1 MSLFSWC
8 YTCIR
13 EDSILYGTDRRREG
27 MGKRQKTILMTE
39 GNIWKQIL
47 WFSIPLILGNLLQ
60 QMYNTMDSVIVGNFV
75 GSDALAAVGASSS
88 LLYLLI
94 AFSTG
99 AATGAGVVVA
109 QLYGAGDREKVQDA
123 VHTALG
129 IAVVLGLILT
139 VVGIAVSPQI
149 LVWMKTPEDIM
160 DQSVE
165 YLRVYF
171 AGVVFNVIYNMAAGI
186 LNAVGNSKR
195 SLMYLGVASFLN
207 IGLDVFFI
215 AVLKMG
221 VAGAAIATDICQLI
235 SSILIVGF
243 LMRVPD
249 KYQVTL
255 RKIRIHR
262 HMAARIIQIGLPS
275 GIQNMVIS
283 LSNVLV
289 QTGVNGFG
297 TNAVA
302 GFSAYLKVDGFN
314 ILPVMSFSMAATTF
328 TGQNYGAGKKDR
340 VKKGMWVTLAMS
352 IIYTVVTGVL
362 LLTFAKPI
370 ISIFTSDT
378 EVIAY
383 GVLVTKYF
391 CPFYFFLGIMHSL
404 AGTVRGTGRTIPPMV
419 ITLLALCVF
428 RVIWVQFV
436 VPGFETIRGIY
447 VVYPLSWFIGAVMM
461 IVYTWKGRWR
471 EEH

>member
-1 MSLFSWC
+1 M
-8 YTCIR
+8 R
-13 EDSILYGTDRRREG
+13 KE
-27 MGKRQKTILMTE
+27 KKTILMTE
-39 GNIWKQIL
+39 GVIWRQIFL
-47 WFSIPLILGNLLQ
+47 FSIPLILGNLLQ

-109 QLYGAGDREKVQDA
+109 QLYGAGDEKKVQDA

-139 VVGIAVSPQI
+139 VVGIAVSPK
-149 LVWMKTPEDIM
+149 LLEWMNTPEDIM
-160 DQSVE
+160 EQSVE

-195 SLMYLGVASFLN
+195 SLLYLGIASFLN
-207 IGLDVFFI
+207 IGLDIFFI
-215 AVLKMG
+215 AILKMG

-235 SSILIVGF
+235 SSILILGF
-243 LMRVPD
+243 LVKVPD
-249 KYQVTL
+249 KYRITVK
-255 RKIRIHR
+255 KIQIHK
-262 HMAARIIQIGLPS
+262 HMATRIIQIGLPS

-328 TGQNYGAGKKDR
+328 TGQNYGAGKMDR
-340 VKKGMWVTLAMS
+340 VKRGMWVTVAMS
-352 IIYTVVTGVL
+352 MIYTITTGFL
-362 LLTFAKPI
+362 LLTFAEPI
-370 ISIFTSDT
+370 ISIFTSDAN
-378 EVIAY
+378 VIAY
-383 GVLVTKYF
+383 GVLATKYF
-391 CPFYFFLGIMHSL
+391 CPFYFLLGIMHSL
-404 AGTVRGTGRTIPPMV
+404 AGTVRGTGKTIPPMV
-419 ITLLALCVF
+419 IILLALCVF
-428 RVIWVQFV
+428 RIIWVQFA
-436 VPGFETIRGIY
+436 VPKFESIRGIY
-447 VVYPLSWFIGAVMM
+447 LVYPLSWCVGAVLMCL
-461 IVYTWKGRWR
+461 YTWKGKWKT
-471 EEH
+471 

>member
-1 MSLFSWC
+1 
-8 YTCIR
+8 
-13 EDSILYGTDRRREG
+13 
-27 MGKRQKTILMTE
+27 MGKEQKTILMTE
-39 GNIWKQIL
+39 GVIWRQIL
-47 WFSIPLILGNLLQ
+47 LFSIPLILGNLLQ

-109 QLYGAGDREKVQDA
+109 QLYGAGDEKKVQDA

-139 VVGIAVSPQI
+139 VVGIVVSPK
-149 LVWMKTPEDIM
+149 LLEWMNTPEDIM

-165 YLRVYF
+165 YLRIYF

-195 SLMYLGVASFLN
+195 SLLYLGIASFLN
-207 IGLDVFFI
+207 IGLDILFI
-215 AVLKMG
+215 AILKMG

-235 SSILIVGF
+235 SSILILGF
-243 LMRVPD
+243 LVKVPD
-249 KYQVTL
+249 KYRVTVK
-255 RKIRIHR
+255 KIRVHK
-262 HMAARIIQIGLPS
+262 HMAKRIIQIGLPS

-297 TNAVA
+297 TSAVA

-328 TGQNYGAGKKDR
+328 TGQNYGAGKMDR
-340 VKKGMWVTLAMS
+340 VKRGMWVTVAMS
-352 IIYTVVTGVL
+352 MIYTITTGFL
-362 LLTFAKPI
+362 LLTFAEPI

-378 EVIAY
+378 HVIAY
-383 GVLVTKYF
+383 GVLATKYF
-391 CPFYFFLGIMHSL
+391 CPFYFLLGLMHSL
-404 AGTVRGTGRTIPPMV
+404 AGTVRGTGKTIPPMV
-419 ITLLALCVF
+419 IILLALCVF
-428 RVIWVQFV
+428 RIIWVQFA
-436 VPGFETIRGIY
+436 VPSFESIRGIY
-447 VVYPLSWFIGAVMM
+447 LVYPLSWFIGAVLMSL
-461 IVYTWKGRWR
+461 YTWKGKWKS
-471 EEH
+471 

>member
-1 MSLFSWC
+1 
-8 YTCIR
+8 
-13 EDSILYGTDRRREG
+13 
-27 MGKRQKTILMTE
+27 MGKEQKTILMTE
-39 GNIWKQIL
+39 GVIWRQIL
-47 WFSIPLILGNLLQ
+47 LFSIPLILGNLLQ

-109 QLYGAGDREKVQDA
+109 QLYGAGDEKGVHDA

-139 VVGIAVSPQI
+139 VVGIVVSPK
-149 LVWMKTPEDIM
+149 LLEWMNTPEDIM

-165 YLRVYF
+165 YLRIYF

-195 SLMYLGVASFLN
+195 SLLYLGIASFLN
-207 IGLDVFFI
+207 IGLDIFFI
-215 AVLKMG
+215 AILKMG

-235 SSILIVGF
+235 SSILILGF
-243 LMRVPD
+243 LVKVPD
-249 KYQVTL
+249 KYRVTVK
-255 RKIRIHR
+255 KIRVHK
-262 HMAARIIQIGLPS
+262 HMAKRIIQIGLPS

-328 TGQNYGAGKKDR
+328 TGQNYGAGKMDR
-340 VKKGMWVTLAMS
+340 VKRGMWVTVAMS
-352 IIYTVVTGVL
+352 MIYTITTGFL
-362 LLTFAKPI
+362 LLTFAEPI
-370 ISIFTSDT
+370 ISIFTSDAY
-378 EVIAY
+378 VIAY
-383 GVLVTKYF
+383 GVLATKYF
-391 CPFYFFLGIMHSL
+391 CPFYFLLGLMHSL
-404 AGTVRGTGRTIPPMV
+404 AGTVRGTGKTIPPMV
-419 ITLLALCVF
+419 IILLALCVF
-428 RVIWVQFV
+428 RIIWVQFA
-436 VPGFETIRGIY
+436 VPSFESIRGIY
-447 VVYPLSWFIGAVMM
+447 LVYPLSWFIGAVLMSL
-461 IVYTWKGRWR
+461 YTWKGKWKS
-471 EEH
+471 

>member
-1 MSLFSWC
+1 
-8 YTCIR
+8 
-13 EDSILYGTDRRREG
+13 
-27 MGKRQKTILMTE
+27 MGKEQKTILMTE
-39 GNIWKQIL
+39 GVIWRQIL
-47 WFSIPLILGNLLQ
+47 LFSIPLILGNLLQ

-109 QLYGAGDREKVQDA
+109 QLYGAGDEKGVHDA

-139 VVGIAVSPQI
+139 VVGIVVSPK
-149 LVWMKTPEDIM
+149 LLEWMNTPEDIM

-165 YLRVYF
+165 YLRIYF

-195 SLMYLGVASFLN
+195 SLLYLGIASFLN
-207 IGLDVFFI
+207 IGLDILFI
-215 AVLKMG
+215 AILKMG

-235 SSILIVGF
+235 SSILILGF
-243 LMRVPD
+243 LVKVPD
-249 KYQVTL
+249 KYRVTVK
-255 RKIRIHR
+255 KIRVHK
-262 HMAARIIQIGLPS
+262 HMAKRIIQIGLPS

-297 TNAVA
+297 TSAVA

-328 TGQNYGAGKKDR
+328 TGQNYGAGKMDR
-340 VKKGMWVTLAMS
+340 VKRGMWVTVAMS
-352 IIYTVVTGVL
+352 MIYTITTGFL
-362 LLTFAKPI
+362 LLTFAEPI

-378 EVIAY
+378 HVIAY
-383 GVLVTKYF
+383 GVLATKYF
-391 CPFYFFLGIMHSL
+391 CPFYFLLGLMHSL
-404 AGTVRGTGRTIPPMV
+404 AGTVRGTGKTIPPMV
-419 ITLLALCVF
+419 IILLALCVF
-428 RVIWVQFV
+428 RIIWVQFA
-436 VPGFETIRGIY
+436 VPSFESIRGIY
-447 VVYPLSWFIGAVMM
+447 LVYPLSWFIGAVLMSL
-461 IVYTWKGRWR
+461 YTWKGKWKS
-471 EEH
+471 

>member
-1 MSLFSWC
+1 
-8 YTCIR
+8 
-13 EDSILYGTDRRREG
+13 
-27 MGKRQKTILMTE
+27 MGKEQKTILMTE
-39 GNIWKQIL
+39 GVIWRQIL
-47 WFSIPLILGNLLQ
+47 LFSIPLILGNLLQ

-109 QLYGAGDREKVQDA
+109 QLYGAGDEKKVQDA

-139 VVGIAVSPQI
+139 VVGIVVSPK
-149 LVWMKTPEDIM
+149 LLEWMNTPEDIM

-165 YLRVYF
+165 YLRIYF

-195 SLMYLGVASFLN
+195 SLLYLGIASFLN
-207 IGLDVFFI
+207 IGLDIFFI
-215 AVLKMG
+215 AILKMG

-235 SSILIVGF
+235 SSILILGF
-243 LMRVPD
+243 LVKVPD
-249 KYQVTL
+249 KYRVTVK
-255 RKIRIHR
+255 RIRVHK
-262 HMAARIIQIGLPS
+262 HMAKRIIQIGLPS

-297 TNAVA
+297 TSAVA

-328 TGQNYGAGKKDR
+328 TGQNYGAGKMDR
-340 VKKGMWVTLAMS
+340 VKRGMWVTVAMS
-352 IIYTVVTGVL
+352 MIYTITTGFL
-362 LLTFAKPI
+362 LLTFAEPI

-378 EVIAY
+378 HVIAY
-383 GVLVTKYF
+383 GVLATKYF
-391 CPFYFFLGIMHSL
+391 CPFYFMLGLMHSL
-404 AGTVRGTGRTIPPMV
+404 AGTVRGTGKTIPPMV
-419 ITLLALCVF
+419 IILLALCVF
-428 RVIWVQFV
+428 RIIWVQFA
-436 VPGFETIRGIY
+436 VPSFESIRGIY
-447 VVYPLSWFIGAVMM
+447 LVYPLSWFIGAVLMSL
-461 IVYTWKGRWR
+461 YTWKGKWKS
-471 EEH
+471 

>member
-1 MSLFSWC
+1 M
-8 YTCIR
+8 
-13 EDSILYGTDRRREG
+13 EKE
-27 MGKRQKTILMTE
+27 QKTILMTE
-39 GNIWKQIL
+39 GVIWRQIL
-47 WFSIPLILGNLLQ
+47 LFSIPLILGNLLQ

-109 QLYGAGDREKVQDA
+109 QLYGAGDEKKVQDA

-139 VVGIAVSPQI
+139 VVGIVVSPK
-149 LVWMKTPEDIM
+149 LLEWMNTPEDIM

-165 YLRVYF
+165 YLRIYF

-195 SLMYLGVASFLN
+195 SLLYLGIASFLN
-207 IGLDVFFI
+207 IGLDIFFI
-215 AVLKMG
+215 AILKMG

-235 SSILIVGF
+235 SSILILGF
-243 LMRVPD
+243 LVKVPD
-249 KYQVTL
+249 KYRVTVK
-255 RKIRIHR
+255 KIRVHK
-262 HMAARIIQIGLPS
+262 HMAKRIIQIGLPS

-328 TGQNYGAGKKDR
+328 TGQNYGAGKMDR
-340 VKKGMWVTLAMS
+340 VRRGMWVTVAMS
-352 IIYTVVTGVL
+352 MIYTITTGFL
-362 LLTFAKPI
+362 LLTFAEPI
-370 ISIFTSDT
+370 ISIFTSDAK
-378 EVIAY
+378 VIAY
-383 GVLVTKYF
+383 GVLATKYF
-391 CPFYFFLGIMHSL
+391 CPFYFLLGLMHSL
-404 AGTVRGTGRTIPPMV
+404 AGTVRGTGKTIPPMV
-419 ITLLALCVF
+419 IILLALCVF
-428 RVIWVQFV
+428 RIIWVQFA
-436 VPGFETIRGIY
+436 VPSFESIRGIY
-447 VVYPLSWFIGAVMM
+447 LVYPLSWFIGAVLMSL
-461 IVYTWKGRWR
+461 YTWKGKWKS
-471 EEH
+471 

>member
-1 MSLFSWC
+1 
-8 YTCIR
+8 
-13 EDSILYGTDRRREG
+13 
-27 MGKRQKTILMTE
+27 MGKEQKTILMTE
-39 GNIWKQIL
+39 GVIWRQIL
-47 WFSIPLILGNLLQ
+47 LFSIPLILGNLLQ

-109 QLYGAGDREKVQDA
+109 QLYGAGDEKGVHDA

-139 VVGIAVSPQI
+139 VVGIVVSPK
-149 LVWMKTPEDIM
+149 LLEWMNTPEDIM

-165 YLRVYF
+165 YLRIYF

-195 SLMYLGVASFLN
+195 SLLYLGIASFLN
-207 IGLDVFFI
+207 IGLDIFFI
-215 AVLKMG
+215 AILKMG

-235 SSILIVGF
+235 SSILILGF
-243 LMRVPD
+243 LVKVPD
-249 KYQVTL
+249 KYRVTVK
-255 RKIRIHR
+255 KIRVHK
-262 HMAARIIQIGLPS
+262 HMAKKIIQIGLPS

-297 TNAVA
+297 TSAVA

-328 TGQNYGAGKKDR
+328 TGQNYGAGKMDR
-340 VKKGMWVTLAMS
+340 VKRGMWVTVAMS
-352 IIYTVVTGVL
+352 MIYTITTGFL
-362 LLTFAKPI
+362 LLTFAEPI

-378 EVIAY
+378 HVIAY
-383 GVLVTKYF
+383 GVLATKYF
-391 CPFYFFLGIMHSL
+391 CPFYFLLGLMHSL
-404 AGTVRGTGRTIPPMV
+404 AGTVRGTGKTIPPMV
-419 ITLLALCVF
+419 IILLALCVF
-428 RVIWVQFV
+428 RIIWVQFA
-436 VPGFETIRGIY
+436 VPSFESIRGIY
-447 VVYPLSWFIGAVMM
+447 LVYPLSWFIGAVLMSL
-461 IVYTWKGRWR
+461 YTWKGKWKS
-471 EEH
+471 

>member
-1 MSLFSWC
+1 
-8 YTCIR
+8 
-13 EDSILYGTDRRREG
+13 
-27 MGKRQKTILMTE
+27 MGKEQKTILMTE
-39 GNIWKQIL
+39 GVIWRQIL
-47 WFSIPLILGNLLQ
+47 LFSIPLILGNLLQ

-109 QLYGAGDREKVQDA
+109 QLYGAGDEKGVHDA

-139 VVGIAVSPQI
+139 VVGIVVSPK
-149 LVWMKTPEDIM
+149 LLEWMNTPEDIM

-165 YLRVYF
+165 YLRIYF

-195 SLMYLGVASFLN
+195 SLLYLGIASFLN
-207 IGLDVFFI
+207 IGLDIFFI
-215 AVLKMG
+215 AILKMG

-235 SSILIVGF
+235 SSILILGF
-243 LMRVPD
+243 LVKVPD
-249 KYQVTL
+249 KYRVTVK
-255 RKIRIHR
+255 KIRVHK
-262 HMAARIIQIGLPS
+262 HMAKRIIQIGLPS

-302 GFSAYLKVDGFN
+302 GFSAYMKVDGFN

-328 TGQNYGAGKKDR
+328 TGQNYGAGKMDR
-340 VKKGMWVTLAMS
+340 VKRGMWVTVAMS
-352 IIYTVVTGVL
+352 MIYTITTGFL
-362 LLTFAKPI
+362 LLTFAEPI
-370 ISIFTSDT
+370 ISIFTSDAY
-378 EVIAY
+378 VIAY
-383 GVLVTKYF
+383 GVLATKYF
-391 CPFYFFLGIMHSL
+391 CPFYFLLGLMHSL
-404 AGTVRGTGRTIPPMV
+404 AGTVRGTGKTIPPMV
-419 ITLLALCVF
+419 IILLALCVF
-428 RVIWVQFV
+428 RIIWVQFA
-436 VPGFETIRGIY
+436 VPSFESIRGIY
-447 VVYPLSWFIGAVMM
+447 LVYPLSWFIGAVLMSL
-461 IVYTWKGRWR
+461 YTWKGKWKS
-471 EEH
+471 

>member
-1 MSLFSWC
+1 M
-8 YTCIR
+8 R
-13 EDSILYGTDRRREG
+13 KE
-27 MGKRQKTILMTE
+27 QKTILMTE
-39 GNIWKQIL
+39 GVIWRQIL
-47 WFSIPLILGNLLQ
+47 LFSIPLILGNLLQ

-109 QLYGAGDREKVQDA
+109 QLYGAGDEKKVQDA

-139 VVGIAVSPQI
+139 VVGIVVSPK
-149 LVWMKTPEDIM
+149 LLEWMNTPEDIM

-165 YLRVYF
+165 YLRIYF

-195 SLMYLGVASFLN
+195 SLLYLGIASFLN
-207 IGLDVFFI
+207 IGLDIFFI
-215 AVLKMG
+215 AILKMG

-235 SSILIVGF
+235 SSILILGF
-243 LMRVPD
+243 LVKVPD
-249 KYQVTL
+249 KYRVTVK
-255 RKIRIHR
+255 KIRVHK
-262 HMAARIIQIGLPS
+262 HMAKKIIQIGLPS

-297 TNAVA
+297 TSAVA

-328 TGQNYGAGKKDR
+328 TGQNYGAGKMDR
-340 VKKGMWVTLAMS
+340 VKRGMWVTVAMS
-352 IIYTVVTGVL
+352 MIYTITTGFL
-362 LLTFAKPI
+362 LLTFAEPI

-378 EVIAY
+378 HVIAY
-383 GVLVTKYF
+383 GVLATKYF
-391 CPFYFFLGIMHSL
+391 CPFYFLLGLMHSL
-404 AGTVRGTGRTIPPMV
+404 AGTVRGTGKTIPPMV
-419 ITLLALCVF
+419 IILLALCVF
-428 RVIWVQFV
+428 RIIWVQFA
-436 VPGFETIRGIY
+436 VPSFESIRGIY
-447 VVYPLSWFIGAVMM
+447 LVYPLSWFIGAVLMSL
-461 IVYTWKGRWR
+461 YTWKGKWKS
-471 EEH
+471 

>member
-1 MSLFSWC
+1 
-8 YTCIR
+8 
-13 EDSILYGTDRRREG
+13 
-27 MGKRQKTILMTE
+27 MGKEQKTILMTE
-39 GNIWKQIL
+39 GVIWRQIL
-47 WFSIPLILGNLLQ
+47 LFSIPLILGNLLQ

-109 QLYGAGDREKVQDA
+109 QLYGAGDEKKVQDA

-139 VVGIAVSPQI
+139 VVGIVVSPK
-149 LVWMKTPEDIM
+149 LLEWMNTPEDIM

-165 YLRVYF
+165 YLRIYF

-195 SLMYLGVASFLN
+195 SLLYLGIASFLN
-207 IGLDVFFI
+207 IGLDIFFI
-215 AVLKMG
+215 AILKMG

-235 SSILIVGF
+235 SSILILGF
-243 LMRVPD
+243 LVKVPD
-249 KYQVTL
+249 KYRVTVK
-255 RKIRIHR
+255 KIRVHK
-262 HMAARIIQIGLPS
+262 HMAKRIIQIGLPS

-297 TNAVA
+297 TSAVA

-328 TGQNYGAGKKDR
+328 TGQNYGARKMDR
-340 VKKGMWVTLAMS
+340 VKRGMWVTVAMS
-352 IIYTVVTGVL
+352 MIYTITTGFL
-362 LLTFAKPI
+362 LLTFAEPI

-378 EVIAY
+378 HVIAY
-383 GVLVTKYF
+383 GVLATKYF
-391 CPFYFFLGIMHSL
+391 CPFYFLLGLMHSL
-404 AGTVRGTGRTIPPMV
+404 AGTVRGTGKTIPPMV
-419 ITLLALCVF
+419 IILLALCVF
-428 RVIWVQFV
+428 RIIWVQFA
-436 VPGFETIRGIY
+436 VPSFESIRGIY
-447 VVYPLSWFIGAVMM
+447 LVYPLSWFIGAVLMSL
-461 IVYTWKGRWR
+461 YTWKGKWKS
-471 EEH
+471 

>member
-1 MSLFSWC
+1 M
-8 YTCIR
+8 R
-13 EDSILYGTDRRREG
+13 KE
-27 MGKRQKTILMTE
+27 QKTILMTE
-39 GNIWKQIL
+39 GVIWRQIFL
-47 WFSIPLILGNLLQ
+47 FSIPLILGNLLQ

-109 QLYGAGDREKVQDA
+109 QLYGAGDEKKVQDA

-139 VVGIAVSPQI
+139 VVGIAVSPK
-149 LVWMKTPEDIM
+149 LLEWMNTPEDIM
-160 DQSVE
+160 EQSVE

-195 SLMYLGVASFLN
+195 SLLYLGIASFLN
-207 IGLDVFFI
+207 IGLDIFFI
-215 AVLKMG
+215 AILKMG

-235 SSILIVGF
+235 SSILILGF
-243 LMRVPD
+243 LVKVPD
-249 KYQVTL
+249 KYRITVK
-255 RKIRIHR
+255 KIRIHK
-262 HMAARIIQIGLPS
+262 HMATRIIQIGLPS

-328 TGQNYGAGKKDR
+328 TGQNYGAGKMDR
-340 VKKGMWVTLAMS
+340 VKRGMWVTVAMS
-352 IIYTVVTGVL
+352 MIYTITTGFL
-362 LLTFAKPI
+362 LLTFAEPI
-370 ISIFTSDT
+370 ISIFTSDAN
-378 EVIAY
+378 VIAY
-383 GVLVTKYF
+383 GVLATKYF
-391 CPFYFFLGIMHSL
+391 CPFYFLLGIMHSL
-404 AGTVRGTGRTIPPMV
+404 AGTVRGTGKTIPPMV
-419 ITLLALCVF
+419 IILLALCVF
-428 RVIWVQFV
+428 RIIWVQFA
-436 VPGFETIRGIY
+436 VPKFESIRGIY
-447 VVYPLSWFIGAVMM
+447 LVYPLSWCVGAVLMCL
-461 IVYTWKGRWR
+461 YTWKGKWKT
-471 EEH
+471 

>member
-1 MSLFSWC
+1 M
-8 YTCIR
+8 
-13 EDSILYGTDRRREG
+13 EKE
-27 MGKRQKTILMTE
+27 QKTILMTE
-39 GNIWKQIL
+39 GVIWRQIL
-47 WFSIPLILGNLLQ
+47 LFSIPLILGNLLQ

-109 QLYGAGDREKVQDA
+109 QLYGAGDEKKVQDA

-139 VVGIAVSPQI
+139 VVGIVVSPK
-149 LVWMKTPEDIM
+149 LLEWMNTPEDIM

-165 YLRVYF
+165 YLRIYF

-195 SLMYLGVASFLN
+195 SLLYLGIASFLN
-207 IGLDVFFI
+207 IGLDIFFI
-215 AVLKMG
+215 AILKMG

-235 SSILIVGF
+235 SSILILGF
-243 LMRVPD
+243 LVKVPD
-249 KYQVTL
+249 KYRVDVK
-255 RKIRIHR
+255 KIRVHR
-262 HMAARIIQIGLPS
+262 HMAKRIIQIGLPS

-328 TGQNYGAGKKDR
+328 TGQNYGAGKMER
-340 VKKGMWVTLAMS
+340 VKRGMWVTVAMS
-352 IIYTVVTGVL
+352 MIYTITTGFL
-362 LLTFAKPI
+362 LLTFAEPI
-370 ISIFTSDT
+370 ISIFTSDVN
-378 EVIAY
+378 VIVY
-383 GVLVTKYF
+383 GVLATKYF
-391 CPFYFFLGIMHSL
+391 CPFYFLLGLMHSL
-404 AGTVRGTGRTIPPMV
+404 AGTVRGTGKTIPPMV
-419 ITLLALCVF
+419 IILLALCVF
-428 RVIWVQFV
+428 RIIWVQFA
-436 VPGFETIRGIY
+436 VPSFESIRGIY
-447 VVYPLSWFIGAVMM
+447 LVYPLSWFIGAVLMSL
-461 IVYTWKGRWR
+461 YTWKGKWKS
-471 EEH
+471 

>member
-1 MSLFSWC
+1 
-8 YTCIR
+8 
-13 EDSILYGTDRRREG
+13 
-27 MGKRQKTILMTE
+27 MGKEQKTILMTE
-39 GNIWKQIL
+39 GVIWRQIL
-47 WFSIPLILGNLLQ
+47 LFSIPLILGNLLQ

-109 QLYGAGDREKVQDA
+109 QLYGAGDEKGVHDA

-139 VVGIAVSPQI
+139 VVGIVVSPK
-149 LVWMKTPEDIM
+149 LLEWMNTPEDIM

-165 YLRVYF
+165 YLRIYF

-195 SLMYLGVASFLN
+195 SLLYLGIASFLN
-207 IGLDVFFI
+207 IGLDIFFI
-215 AVLKMG
+215 AILKMG

-235 SSILIVGF
+235 SSILILGF
-243 LMRVPD
+243 LVKVPD
-249 KYQVTL
+249 KYRVTVK
-255 RKIRIHR
+255 KIRVHK
-262 HMAARIIQIGLPS
+262 HMAKRIIQIGLPS

-328 TGQNYGAGKKDR
+328 TGQNYGAGKMDR
-340 VKKGMWVTLAMS
+340 VKRGMWVTVAMS
-352 IIYTVVTGVL
+352 MIYTITTGFL
-362 LLTFAKPI
+362 LLTFAEPI

-378 EVIAY
+378 HVIAY
-383 GVLVTKYF
+383 GVLATKYF
-391 CPFYFFLGIMHSL
+391 CPFYFLLGLMHSL
-404 AGTVRGTGRTIPPMV
+404 AGTVRGTGKTIPPMV
-419 ITLLALCVF
+419 IILLALCVF
-428 RVIWVQFV
+428 RIIWVQFA
-436 VPGFETIRGIY
+436 VPSFESIRGIY
-447 VVYPLSWFIGAVMM
+447 LVYPLSWFIGAVLMSL
-461 IVYTWKGRWR
+461 YTWKGKWKS
-471 EEH
+471 

>member
-1 MSLFSWC
+1 M
-8 YTCIR
+8 
-13 EDSILYGTDRRREG
+13 EKE
-27 MGKRQKTILMTE
+27 QKTILMTE
-39 GNIWKQIL
+39 GVIWRQIL
-47 WFSIPLILGNLLQ
+47 LFSIPLILGNLLQ

-109 QLYGAGDREKVQDA
+109 QLYGAGDEKKVQDA

-139 VVGIAVSPQI
+139 VVGIVVSPK
-149 LVWMKTPEDIM
+149 LLEWMNTPEDIM

-165 YLRVYF
+165 YLRIYF

-195 SLMYLGVASFLN
+195 SLLYLGIASFLN
-207 IGLDVFFI
+207 IGLDIFFI
-215 AVLKMG
+215 AILKMG

-235 SSILIVGF
+235 SSILILGF
-243 LMRVPD
+243 LVKVPD
-249 KYQVTL
+249 KYRVDVK
-255 RKIRIHR
+255 KIRVHR
-262 HMAARIIQIGLPS
+262 HMAKRIIQIGLPS

-328 TGQNYGAGKKDR
+328 TGQNYGAGKMER
-340 VKKGMWVTLAMS
+340 VKRGMWVTVAMS
-352 IIYTVVTGVL
+352 MIYTITTGFL
-362 LLTFAKPI
+362 LLTFAEPI
-370 ISIFTSDT
+370 ISIFTSDAK
-378 EVIAY
+378 VIAY
-383 GVLVTKYF
+383 GVLATKYF
-391 CPFYFFLGIMHSL
+391 CPFYFLLGLMHSL
-404 AGTVRGTGRTIPPMV
+404 AGTVRGTGKTIPPM
-419 ITLLALCVF
+419 IIILLALCVF
-428 RVIWVQFV
+428 RIIWVQFA
-436 VPGFETIRGIY
+436 VPSFESIRGIY
-447 VVYPLSWFIGAVMM
+447 LVYPLSWFIGAVLMSL
-461 IVYTWKGRWR
+461 YTWKGKWKS
-471 EEH
+471 

>member
-1 MSLFSWC
+1 
-8 YTCIR
+8 
-13 EDSILYGTDRRREG
+13 
-27 MGKRQKTILMTE
+27 MGKEQKTILMTE
-39 GNIWKQIL
+39 GVIWRQIL
-47 WFSIPLILGNLLQ
+47 LFSIPLILGNLLQ

-109 QLYGAGDREKVQDA
+109 QLYGAGDEKGVHDA

-139 VVGIAVSPQI
+139 VVGIVVSPK
-149 LVWMKTPEDIM
+149 LLEWMNTPEDIM

-165 YLRVYF
+165 YLRIYF

-195 SLMYLGVASFLN
+195 SLLYLGIASFLN
-207 IGLDVFFI
+207 IGLDIFFI
-215 AVLKMG
+215 AILKMG

-235 SSILIVGF
+235 SSILILGF
-243 LMRVPD
+243 LVKVPD
-249 KYQVTL
+249 KYRVTVK
-255 RKIRIHR
+255 KIRVHK
-262 HMAARIIQIGLPS
+262 HMAKKIIQIGLPS

-328 TGQNYGAGKKDR
+328 TGQNYGAGKMDR
-340 VKKGMWVTLAMS
+340 VKRGMWVTVAMS
-352 IIYTVVTGVL
+352 MIYTITTGFL
-362 LLTFAKPI
+362 LLTFAEPI

-378 EVIAY
+378 HVIAY
-383 GVLVTKYF
+383 GVLATKYF
-391 CPFYFFLGIMHSL
+391 CPFYFLLGLMHSL
-404 AGTVRGTGRTIPPMV
+404 AGTVRGTGKTIPPMV
-419 ITLLALCVF
+419 IILLALCVF
-428 RVIWVQFV
+428 RIIWVQFA
-436 VPGFETIRGIY
+436 VPSFESIRGIY
-447 VVYPLSWFIGAVMM
+447 LVYPLSWFIGAVLMSL
-461 IVYTWKGRWR
+461 YTWKGKWKS
-471 EEH
+471 

>member
-1 MSLFSWC
+1 
-8 YTCIR
+8 
-13 EDSILYGTDRRREG
+13 
-27 MGKRQKTILMTE
+27 MGKEQKTILMTE
-39 GNIWKQIL
+39 GVIWRQIL
-47 WFSIPLILGNLLQ
+47 LFSIPLILGNLLQ

-109 QLYGAGDREKVQDA
+109 QLYGAGDEKGVHDA

-139 VVGIAVSPQI
+139 VVGIVVSPK
-149 LVWMKTPEDIM
+149 LLEWMNTPEDIM

-165 YLRVYF
+165 YLRIYF

-195 SLMYLGVASFLN
+195 SLLYLGIASFLN
-207 IGLDVFFI
+207 IGLDIFFI
-215 AVLKMG
+215 AILKMG

-235 SSILIVGF
+235 SSILILGF
-243 LMRVPD
+243 LVKVPD
-249 KYQVTL
+249 KYQVTVK
-255 RKIRIHR
+255 KIRIHK
-262 HMAARIIQIGLPS
+262 HMAKRIIHIGLPS

-328 TGQNYGAGKKDR
+328 TGQNYGAEKMDR
-340 VKKGMWVTLAMS
+340 IKRGMWVTVAMS
-352 IIYTVVTGVL
+352 MIYTITTGFL
-362 LLTFAKPI
+362 LLTFAEPI

-378 EVIAY
+378 HVIAY
-383 GVLVTKYF
+383 GVLATKYF
-391 CPFYFFLGIMHSL
+391 CPFYFLLGLMHSL
-404 AGTVRGTGRTIPPMV
+404 AGTVRGTGKTIPPMV
-419 ITLLALCVF
+419 IILLALCVF
-428 RVIWVQFV
+428 RIIWVQFA
-436 VPGFETIRGIY
+436 VPSFESIRGIY
-447 VVYPLSWFIGAVMM
+447 LVYPLSWFIGAVLMSL
-461 IVYTWKGRWR
+461 YTWKGKWKS
-471 EEH
+471 

>member
-1 MSLFSWC
+1 
-8 YTCIR
+8 
-13 EDSILYGTDRRREG
+13 
-27 MGKRQKTILMTE
+27 MGKEQKTILMTE
-39 GNIWKQIL
+39 GVIWRQIL
-47 WFSIPLILGNLLQ
+47 LFSIPLILGNLLQ

-109 QLYGAGDREKVQDA
+109 QLYGAGDEKKVQDA

-139 VVGIAVSPQI
+139 VVGIVVSPK
-149 LVWMKTPEDIM
+149 LLEWMNTPEDIM

-165 YLRVYF
+165 YLRIYF

-195 SLMYLGVASFLN
+195 SLLYLGIASFLN
-207 IGLDVFFI
+207 IGLDIFFI
-215 AVLKMG
+215 AILKMG

-235 SSILIVGF
+235 SSILILGF
-243 LMRVPD
+243 LVKVPD
-249 KYQVTL
+249 KYRVTVK
-255 RKIRIHR
+255 KIRVHK
-262 HMAARIIQIGLPS
+262 HMSKRIIQIGLPS

-297 TNAVA
+297 TSAVA

-328 TGQNYGAGKKDR
+328 TGQNYGAGKMDR
-340 VKKGMWVTLAMS
+340 VKRGMWVTVAMS
-352 IIYTVVTGVL
+352 MIYTITTGFL
-362 LLTFAKPI
+362 LLTFAEPI

-378 EVIAY
+378 HVIAY
-383 GVLVTKYF
+383 GVLATKYF
-391 CPFYFFLGIMHSL
+391 CPFYFLLGLMHSL
-404 AGTVRGTGRTIPPMV
+404 AGTVRGTGKTIPPMV
-419 ITLLALCVF
+419 IILLALCVF
-428 RVIWVQFV
+428 RIIWVQFA
-436 VPGFETIRGIY
+436 VPSFESIRGIY
-447 VVYPLSWFIGAVMM
+447 LVYPLSWFIGAVLMSL
-461 IVYTWKGRWR
+461 YTWKGKWKS
-471 EEH
+471 

>member
-1 MSLFSWC
+1 M
-8 YTCIR
+8 R
-13 EDSILYGTDRRREG
+13 KE
-27 MGKRQKTILMTE
+27 KKTILMTE
-39 GNIWKQIL
+39 GVIWRQIFL
-47 WFSIPLILGNLLQ
+47 FSIPLILGNLLQ

-109 QLYGAGDREKVQDA
+109 QLYGAGDEKKVQDA

-139 VVGIAVSPQI
+139 VVGIAVSPK
-149 LVWMKTPEDIM
+149 LLEWMNTPEDIM
-160 DQSVE
+160 EQSVE

-195 SLMYLGVASFLN
+195 SLLYLGIASFLN
-207 IGLDVFFI
+207 IGLDIFFI
-215 AVLKMG
+215 AILKMG

-235 SSILIVGF
+235 SSILILGF
-243 LMRVPD
+243 LVKVPD
-249 KYQVTL
+249 KYRITVK
-255 RKIRIHR
+255 KIRIHK
-262 HMAARIIQIGLPS
+262 HMATRIIQIGLPS

-328 TGQNYGAGKKDR
+328 TGQNYGAGKMDR
-340 VKKGMWVTLAMS
+340 VKRGMWVTVAMS
-352 IIYTVVTGVL
+352 MIYTITTGFL
-362 LLTFAKPI
+362 LLTFAEPI
-370 ISIFTSDT
+370 ISIFTSDAN
-378 EVIAY
+378 VIAY
-383 GVLVTKYF
+383 GVLATKYF
-391 CPFYFFLGIMHSL
+391 CPFYFLLGIMHSL
-404 AGTVRGTGRTIPPMV
+404 AGTVRGTGKTIPPMV
-419 ITLLALCVF
+419 IILLALCVF
-428 RVIWVQFV
+428 RIIWVQFA
-436 VPGFETIRGIY
+436 VPKFESIRGIY
-447 VVYPLSWFIGAVMM
+447 LVYPLSWCVGAVLMCL
-461 IVYTWKGRWR
+461 YTWKGKWKT
-471 EEH
+471 

>member
-1 MSLFSWC
+1 M
-8 YTCIR
+8 R
-13 EDSILYGTDRRREG
+13 KE
-27 MGKRQKTILMTE
+27 KKTILMTE
-39 GNIWKQIL
+39 GVIWRQIFL
-47 WFSIPLILGNLLQ
+47 FSIPLILGNLLQ

-109 QLYGAGDREKVQDA
+109 QLYGAGDEKKVQDA

-139 VVGIAVSPQI
+139 VVGIAVSPK
-149 LVWMKTPEDIM
+149 LLEWMNTPEDIM
-160 DQSVE
+160 EQSVE

-195 SLMYLGVASFLN
+195 SLLYLGIASFLN
-207 IGLDVFFI
+207 IGLDIFFI
-215 AVLKMG
+215 AILKMG

-235 SSILIVGF
+235 SSILILGF
-243 LMRVPD
+243 LVKVPD
-249 KYQVTL
+249 KYRITVK
-255 RKIRIHR
+255 KIRIHK
-262 HMAARIIQIGLPS
+262 HMATRIIQIGLPS

-328 TGQNYGAGKKDR
+328 TGQNYGAGKMDR
-340 VKKGMWVTLAMS
+340 VKRGMWVTVAMS
-352 IIYTVVTGVL
+352 MIYTITTGFL
-362 LLTFAKPI
+362 LLTFAEPI
-370 ISIFTSDT
+370 ISIFTSDAN
-378 EVIAY
+378 VIAY
-383 GVLVTKYF
+383 GVLATKYF
-391 CPFYFFLGIMHSL
+391 CPFYFLLGIMHSL
-404 AGTVRGTGRTIPPMV
+404 AGTVRGTGKTIPPMV
-419 ITLLALCVF
+419 IILLALCVF
-428 RVIWVQFV
+428 RIIWVQFA
-436 VPGFETIRGIY
+436 VPNFESIRGIY
-447 VVYPLSWFIGAVMM
+447 LVYPLSWCVGAVLMCL
-461 IVYTWKGRWR
+461 YTWKGKWKT
-471 EEH
+471 

>member
-1 MSLFSWC
+1 
-8 YTCIR
+8 
-13 EDSILYGTDRRREG
+13 
-27 MGKRQKTILMTE
+27 MGKEQKTILMTE
-39 GNIWKQIL
+39 GVIWRQIL
-47 WFSIPLILGNLLQ
+47 LFSIPLILGNLLQ

-109 QLYGAGDREKVQDA
+109 QLYGAGDEKKVQDA

-139 VVGIAVSPQI
+139 VVGIVVSPK
-149 LVWMKTPEDIM
+149 LLEWMNTPEDIM

-165 YLRVYF
+165 YLRIYF

-195 SLMYLGVASFLN
+195 SLLYLGIASFLN
-207 IGLDVFFI
+207 IGLDIFFI
-215 AVLKMG
+215 AILKMG

-235 SSILIVGF
+235 SSILILGF
-243 LMRVPD
+243 LVKVPD
-249 KYQVTL
+249 KYRVTVK
-255 RKIRIHR
+255 KIRVHK
-262 HMAARIIQIGLPS
+262 HMAKRIIQIGLPS

-297 TNAVA
+297 TSAVA

-328 TGQNYGAGKKDR
+328 TGQNYGAGKMDR
-340 VKKGMWVTLAMS
+340 VKRGMWVTVAMS
-352 IIYTVVTGVL
+352 MIYTITTGFL
-362 LLTFAKPI
+362 LLAFAEPI

-378 EVIAY
+378 HVIAY
-383 GVLVTKYF
+383 GVLATKYF
-391 CPFYFFLGIMHSL
+391 CPFYFLLGLMHSL
-404 AGTVRGTGRTIPPMV
+404 AGTVRGTGKTIPPMV
-419 ITLLALCVF
+419 IILLALCVF
-428 RVIWVQFV
+428 RIIWVQFA
-436 VPGFETIRGIY
+436 VPSFESIRGIY
-447 VVYPLSWFIGAVMM
+447 LVYPLSWFIGAVLMSL
-461 IVYTWKGRWR
+461 YTWKGKWKS
-471 EEH
+471 

>member
-1 MSLFSWC
+1 
-8 YTCIR
+8 
-13 EDSILYGTDRRREG
+13 
-27 MGKRQKTILMTE
+27 MGKEQKTILMTE
-39 GNIWKQIL
+39 GVIWRQIL
-47 WFSIPLILGNLLQ
+47 LFSIPLILGNLLQ

-109 QLYGAGDREKVQDA
+109 QLYGAGDEKKVQDA

-139 VVGIAVSPQI
+139 VVGIVVSPK
-149 LVWMKTPEDIM
+149 LLEWMNTPEDIM

-165 YLRVYF
+165 YLRIYF

-195 SLMYLGVASFLN
+195 SLLYLGIASFLN
-207 IGLDVFFI
+207 IGLDIFFI
-215 AVLKMG
+215 AILKMG

-235 SSILIVGF
+235 SSILILGF
-243 LMRVPD
+243 LVKVPD
-249 KYQVTL
+249 KYRVTVK
-255 RKIRIHR
+255 KIRVHK
-262 HMAARIIQIGLPS
+262 HMAKRIIQIGLPS

-328 TGQNYGAGKKDR
+328 TGQNYGAGKMDR
-340 VKKGMWVTLAMS
+340 VKRGMWVTVAMS
-352 IIYTVVTGVL
+352 MIYTITTGFL
-362 LLTFAKPI
+362 LLTFAEPI

-378 EVIAY
+378 HVIAY
-383 GVLVTKYF
+383 GVLATKYF
-391 CPFYFFLGIMHSL
+391 CPFYFLLGLMHSL
-404 AGTVRGTGRTIPPMV
+404 AGTVRGTGKTIPPMV
-419 ITLLALCVF
+419 IILLALCVF
-428 RVIWVQFV
+428 RIIWVQFA
-436 VPGFETIRGIY
+436 VPSFESIRGIY
-447 VVYPLSWFIGAVMM
+447 LVYPLSWFIGAVLMSL
-461 IVYTWKGRWR
+461 YTWKGKWKS
-471 EEH
+471 

>member
-1 MSLFSWC
+1 
-8 YTCIR
+8 
-13 EDSILYGTDRRREG
+13 
-27 MGKRQKTILMTE
+27 MGKEQKTILMTE
-39 GNIWKQIL
+39 GVIWRQIL
-47 WFSIPLILGNLLQ
+47 LFSIPLILGNLLQ

-109 QLYGAGDREKVQDA
+109 QLYGAGDEKKVQDA

-139 VVGIAVSPQI
+139 VVGIVVSPK
-149 LVWMKTPEDIM
+149 LLEWMNTPEDIM

-165 YLRVYF
+165 YLRIYF

-195 SLMYLGVASFLN
+195 SLLYLGIASFLN
-207 IGLDVFFI
+207 IGLDIFFI
-215 AVLKMG
+215 AILKMG

-235 SSILIVGF
+235 SSILILGF
-243 LMRVPD
+243 LVKVPD
-249 KYQVTL
+249 KYRVTVK
-255 RKIRIHR
+255 KIRVHK
-262 HMAARIIQIGLPS
+262 HMAKKIIQIGLPS

-297 TNAVA
+297 TSAVA

-328 TGQNYGAGKKDR
+328 TGQNYGAGKMDR
-340 VKKGMWVTLAMS
+340 VKRGMWVTVAMS
-352 IIYTVVTGVL
+352 MIYTITTGFL
-362 LLTFAKPI
+362 LLTFAEPI

-378 EVIAY
+378 HVIAY
-383 GVLVTKYF
+383 GVLATKYF
-391 CPFYFFLGIMHSL
+391 CPFYFLLGLMHSL
-404 AGTVRGTGRTIPPMV
+404 AGTVRGTGKTIPPMV
-419 ITLLALCVF
+419 IILLALCVF
-428 RVIWVQFV
+428 RIIWVQFA
-436 VPGFETIRGIY
+436 VPSFESIRGIY
-447 VVYPLSWFIGAVMM
+447 LVYPLSWFIGAVLMSL
-461 IVYTWKGRWR
+461 YTWKGKWKS
-471 EEH
+471 

>member
-1 MSLFSWC
+1 
-8 YTCIR
+8 
-13 EDSILYGTDRRREG
+13 
-27 MGKRQKTILMTE
+27 MGKEQKTILMTE
-39 GNIWKQIL
+39 GVIWRQIL
-47 WFSIPLILGNLLQ
+47 LFSIPLILGNLLQ

-109 QLYGAGDREKVQDA
+109 QLYGAGDEKKVQDA

-139 VVGIAVSPQI
+139 VVGIVVSPK
-149 LVWMKTPEDIM
+149 LLEWMNTPEDIM

-165 YLRVYF
+165 YLRIYF

-195 SLMYLGVASFLN
+195 SLLYLGIASFLN
-207 IGLDVFFI
+207 IGLDIFFI
-215 AVLKMG
+215 AILKMG

-235 SSILIVGF
+235 SSILILGF
-243 LMRVPD
+243 LVKVPD
-249 KYQVTL
+249 KYRVTVK
-255 RKIRIHR
+255 KIRVHK
-262 HMAARIIQIGLPS
+262 HMAKKIIQIGLPS

-328 TGQNYGAGKKDR
+328 TGQNYGAGKMDR
-340 VKKGMWVTLAMS
+340 VKRGMWVTVAMS
-352 IIYTVVTGVL
+352 MIYTITTGFL
-362 LLTFAKPI
+362 LLTFAEPI

-378 EVIAY
+378 HVIAY
-383 GVLVTKYF
+383 GVLATKYF
-391 CPFYFFLGIMHSL
+391 CPFYFLLGLMHSL
-404 AGTVRGTGRTIPPMV
+404 AGTVRGTGKTIPPMV
-419 ITLLALCVF
+419 IILLALCVF
-428 RVIWVQFV
+428 RIIWVQFA
-436 VPGFETIRGIY
+436 VPSFESIRGIY
-447 VVYPLSWFIGAVMM
+447 LVYPLSWFIGAVLMSL
-461 IVYTWKGRWR
+461 YTWKGKWKS
-471 EEH
+471 

>member
-1 MSLFSWC
+1 
-8 YTCIR
+8 
-13 EDSILYGTDRRREG
+13 
-27 MGKRQKTILMTE
+27 MGKEQKTILMTE
-39 GNIWKQIL
+39 GVIWRQIL
-47 WFSIPLILGNLLQ
+47 LFSIPLILGNLLQ
-60 QMYNTMDSVIVGNFV
+60 QMYNTMDSVIVGNYV

-109 QLYGAGDREKVQDA
+109 QLYGAGDEKGVHDA

-139 VVGIAVSPQI
+139 VVGIVVSPK
-149 LVWMKTPEDIM
+149 LLEWMNTPEDIM

-165 YLRVYF
+165 YLRIYF

-195 SLMYLGVASFLN
+195 SLLYLGIASFLN
-207 IGLDVFFI
+207 IGLDIFFI
-215 AVLKMG
+215 AILKMG

-235 SSILIVGF
+235 SSILILGF
-243 LMRVPD
+243 LVKVPD
-249 KYQVTL
+249 KYRVTVK
-255 RKIRIHR
+255 KIRVHK
-262 HMAARIIQIGLPS
+262 HMAKRIIQIGLPS

-297 TNAVA
+297 TSAVA

-328 TGQNYGAGKKDR
+328 TGQNYGAGKMDR
-340 VKKGMWVTLAMS
+340 VKRGMWVTVAMS
-352 IIYTVVTGVL
+352 MIYTITTGFL
-362 LLTFAKPI
+362 LLTFAEPI

-378 EVIAY
+378 HVIAY
-383 GVLVTKYF
+383 GVLATKYF
-391 CPFYFFLGIMHSL
+391 CPFYFLLGLMHSL
-404 AGTVRGTGRTIPPMV
+404 AGTVRGTGKTIPPMV
-419 ITLLALCVF
+419 IILLALCVF
-428 RVIWVQFV
+428 RIIWVQFA
-436 VPGFETIRGIY
+436 VPSFESIRGIY
-447 VVYPLSWFIGAVMM
+447 LVYPLSWFIGAVLMSL
-461 IVYTWKGRWR
+461 YTWKGKWKS
-471 EEH
+471 

>member
-1 MSLFSWC
+1 
-8 YTCIR
+8 
-13 EDSILYGTDRRREG
+13 
-27 MGKRQKTILMTE
+27 MGKEQKTILMTE
-39 GNIWKQIL
+39 GVIWRQIL
-47 WFSIPLILGNLLQ
+47 LFSIPLILGNLLQ

-109 QLYGAGDREKVQDA
+109 QLYGAGDEKGVHDA

-139 VVGIAVSPQI
+139 VVGIVVSPK
-149 LVWMKTPEDIM
+149 LLEWMNTPEDIM

-165 YLRVYF
+165 YLRIYF

-195 SLMYLGVASFLN
+195 SLLYLGIASFLN
-207 IGLDVFFI
+207 IGLDIFFI
-215 AVLKMG
+215 AILKMG

-235 SSILIVGF
+235 SSILILGF
-243 LMRVPD
+243 LVKVPD
-249 KYQVTL
+249 KYQVTVK
-255 RKIRIHR
+255 KIRIHK
-262 HMAARIIQIGLPS
+262 HMAKRIIHIGLPS

-328 TGQNYGAGKKDR
+328 TGQNYGAEKMDR
-340 VKKGMWVTLAMS
+340 VKRGMWVTVAMS
-352 IIYTVVTGVL
+352 MIYTITTGFL
-362 LLTFAKPI
+362 LLTFAEPI
-370 ISIFTSDT
+370 ISIFTSDAN
-378 EVIAY
+378 VIAY
-383 GVLVTKYF
+383 GVLATKYF
-391 CPFYFFLGIMHSL
+391 CPFYFLLGLMHSL
-404 AGTVRGTGRTIPPMV
+404 AGTVRGTGKTIPPMV
-419 ITLLALCVF
+419 IILLALCVF
-428 RVIWVQFV
+428 RIIWVQFA
-436 VPGFETIRGIY
+436 VPSFESIRGIY
-447 VVYPLSWFIGAVMM
+447 LVYPLSWFIGAVLMSL
-461 IVYTWKGRWR
+461 YTWKGKWKS
-471 EEH
+471 

>member
-1 MSLFSWC
+1 M
-8 YTCIR
+8 R
-13 EDSILYGTDRRREG
+13 KE
-27 MGKRQKTILMTE
+27 QKTILMTE
-39 GNIWKQIL
+39 GVIWRQIL
-47 WFSIPLILGNLLQ
+47 LFSIPLILGNLLQ

-109 QLYGAGDREKVQDA
+109 QLYGAGDEKKVQDA

-139 VVGIAVSPQI
+139 VVGIVVSPK
-149 LVWMKTPEDIM
+149 LLEWMNTPEDIM

-165 YLRVYF
+165 YLRIYF

-195 SLMYLGVASFLN
+195 SLLYLGIASFLN
-207 IGLDVFFI
+207 IGLDIFFI
-215 AVLKMG
+215 AILKMG

-235 SSILIVGF
+235 SSILILGF
-243 LMRVPD
+243 LVKVPD
-249 KYQVTL
+249 KYRVTVK
-255 RKIRIHR
+255 KIRVHK
-262 HMAARIIQIGLPS
+262 HMAKRIIQIGLPS

-328 TGQNYGAGKKDR
+328 TGQNYGAGKMDR
-340 VKKGMWVTLAMS
+340 VRRGMWVTVAMS
-352 IIYTVVTGVL
+352 MIYTITTGFL
-362 LLTFAKPI
+362 LLTFAEPI
-370 ISIFTSDT
+370 ISIFTSDAK
-378 EVIAY
+378 VIAY
-383 GVLVTKYF
+383 GVLATKYF
-391 CPFYFFLGIMHSL
+391 CPFYFLLGLMHSL
-404 AGTVRGTGRTIPPMV
+404 AGTVRGTGKTIPPM
-419 ITLLALCVF
+419 IIILLALCVF
-428 RVIWVQFV
+428 RIIWVQFA
-436 VPGFETIRGIY
+436 VPSFESIRGIY
-447 VVYPLSWFIGAVMM
+447 LVYPLSWFIGAVLMSL
-461 IVYTWKGRWR
+461 YTWKGKWKS
-471 EEH
+471 

>member
-1 MSLFSWC
+1 M
-8 YTCIR
+8 R
-13 EDSILYGTDRRREG
+13 KE
-27 MGKRQKTILMTE
+27 KKTILMTE
-39 GNIWKQIL
+39 GVIWRQIFL
-47 WFSIPLILGNLLQ
+47 FSIPLILGNLLQ

-109 QLYGAGDREKVQDA
+109 QLYGAGDEKKVQDA

-139 VVGIAVSPQI
+139 VVGIAVSPK
-149 LVWMKTPEDIM
+149 LLEWMNTPEDIM
-160 DQSVE
+160 EQSVE

-195 SLMYLGVASFLN
+195 SLLYLGIASFLN
-207 IGLDVFFI
+207 IGLDIFFI
-215 AVLKMG
+215 AILKMG

-235 SSILIVGF
+235 SSILVLGF
-243 LMRVPD
+243 LVKVPD
-249 KYQVTL
+249 KYRITVK
-255 RKIRIHR
+255 KIRIHK
-262 HMAARIIQIGLPS
+262 HMATRIIQIGLPS

-328 TGQNYGAGKKDR
+328 TGQNYGAGKMDR
-340 VKKGMWVTLAMS
+340 VKRGMWVTVAMS
-352 IIYTVVTGVL
+352 MIYTITTGFL
-362 LLTFAKPI
+362 LLTFAEPI
-370 ISIFTSDT
+370 ISIFTSDAN
-378 EVIAY
+378 VIAY
-383 GVLVTKYF
+383 GVLATKYF
-391 CPFYFFLGIMHSL
+391 CPFYFLLGIMHSL
-404 AGTVRGTGRTIPPMV
+404 AGTVRGTGKTIPPMV
-419 ITLLALCVF
+419 IILLALCVF
-428 RVIWVQFV
+428 RIIWVQFA
-436 VPGFETIRGIY
+436 VPNFESIRGIY
-447 VVYPLSWFIGAVMM
+447 LVYPLSWCVGAVLMCL
-461 IVYTWKGRWR
+461 YTWKGKWKT
-471 EEH
+471 

>member
-1 MSLFSWC
+1 
-8 YTCIR
+8 
-13 EDSILYGTDRRREG
+13 
-27 MGKRQKTILMTE
+27 
-39 GNIWKQIL
+39 
-47 WFSIPLILGNLLQ
+47 
-60 QMYNTMDSVIVGNFV
+60 
-75 GSDALAAVGASSS
+75 
-88 LLYLLI
+88 
-94 AFSTG
+94 
-99 AATGAGVVVA
+99 
-109 QLYGAGDREKVQDA
+109 
-123 VHTALG
+123 
-129 IAVVLGLILT
+129 
-139 VVGIAVSPQI
+139 
-149 LVWMKTPEDIM
+149 
-160 DQSVE
+160 
-165 YLRVYF
+165 
-171 AGVVFNVIYNMAAGI
+171 
-186 LNAVGNSKR
+186 
-195 SLMYLGVASFLN
+195 
-207 IGLDVFFI
+207 
-215 AVLKMG
+215 
-221 VAGAAIATDICQLI
+221 
-235 SSILIVGF
+235 
-243 LMRVPD
+243 MRVPD

-383 GVLVTKYF
+383 GVLATKYF

>member
-1 MSLFSWC
+1 M
-8 YTCIR
+8 R
-13 EDSILYGTDRRREG
+13 KE
-27 MGKRQKTILMTE
+27 QKTILMTE
-39 GNIWKQIL
+39 GVIWRQIFL
-47 WFSIPLILGNLLQ
+47 FSIPLILGNLLQ

-109 QLYGAGDREKVQDA
+109 QLYGAGDEKKVQDA

-139 VVGIAVSPQI
+139 VVGIAVSPK
-149 LVWMKTPEDIM
+149 LLEWMNTPEDIM
-160 DQSVE
+160 EQSVE

-195 SLMYLGVASFLN
+195 SLLYLGIASFLN
-207 IGLDVFFI
+207 IGLDIFFI
-215 AVLKMG
+215 AILKMG
-221 VAGAAIATDICQLI
+221 VEGAAIATDICQLI
-235 SSILIVGF
+235 SSILILGF
-243 LMRVPD
+243 LVKVPD
-249 KYQVTL
+249 KYRITVK
-255 RKIRIHR
+255 KIRIHK
-262 HMAARIIQIGLPS
+262 HMATRIIQIGLPS

-328 TGQNYGAGKKDR
+328 TGQNYGAGKMDR
-340 VKKGMWVTLAMS
+340 VKRGMWVTVAMS
-352 IIYTVVTGVL
+352 MIYTITTGFL
-362 LLTFAKPI
+362 LLTFAEPI
-370 ISIFTSDT
+370 ISIFTSDAN
-378 EVIAY
+378 VIAY
-383 GVLVTKYF
+383 GVLATKYF
-391 CPFYFFLGIMHSL
+391 CPFYFLLGIMHSL
-404 AGTVRGTGRTIPPMV
+404 AGTVRGTGKTIPPMV
-419 ITLLALCVF
+419 IILLALCVF
-428 RVIWVQFV
+428 RIIWVQFA
-436 VPGFETIRGIY
+436 VPKFESIRGIY
-447 VVYPLSWFIGAVMM
+447 LVYPLSWCVGAVLMCL
-461 IVYTWKGRWR
+461 YTWKGKWKT
-471 EEH
+471 

>member
-1 MSLFSWC
+1 
-8 YTCIR
+8 
-13 EDSILYGTDRRREG
+13 
-27 MGKRQKTILMTE
+27 MGKEQKTILMTE
-39 GNIWKQIL
+39 GVIWRQIL
-47 WFSIPLILGNLLQ
+47 LFSIPLILGNLLQ

-109 QLYGAGDREKVQDA
+109 QLYGAGDEKGVHDA

-139 VVGIAVSPQI
+139 VVGIVVSPK
-149 LVWMKTPEDIM
+149 LLEWMNTPEDIM

-165 YLRVYF
+165 YLRIYF

-195 SLMYLGVASFLN
+195 SLLYLGIASFLN
-207 IGLDVFFI
+207 IGLDIFFI
-215 AVLKMG
+215 AILKMG

-235 SSILIVGF
+235 SSILILGF
-243 LMRVPD
+243 LVKVPD
-249 KYQVTL
+249 KYRVTVK
-255 RKIRIHR
+255 KIRVHK
-262 HMAARIIQIGLPS
+262 HMAKRIIQIGLPS

-328 TGQNYGAGKKDR
+328 TGQNYGAGKMDR
-340 VKKGMWVTLAMS
+340 VKRGMWVTVAMS
-352 IIYTVVTGVL
+352 MIYTITTGFL
-362 LLTFAKPI
+362 LLTFAEPI
-370 ISIFTSDT
+370 ISIFTSDAH
-378 EVIAY
+378 VIAY
-383 GVLVTKYF
+383 GVLATKYF
-391 CPFYFFLGIMHSL
+391 CPFYFLLGLMHSL
-404 AGTVRGTGRTIPPMV
+404 AGTVRGTGKTIPPM
-419 ITLLALCVF
+419 IIILLALCVF
-428 RVIWVQFV
+428 RIIWVQFA
-436 VPGFETIRGIY
+436 VPSFESIRGIY
-447 VVYPLSWFIGAVMM
+447 LVYPLSWFIGAVLMSL
-461 IVYTWKGRWR
+461 YTWKGKWKS
-471 EEH
+471 

>member
-1 MSLFSWC
+1 M
-8 YTCIR
+8 R
-13 EDSILYGTDRRREG
+13 KE
-27 MGKRQKTILMTE
+27 QKTILMTE
-39 GNIWKQIL
+39 GVIWRQIFL
-47 WFSIPLILGNLLQ
+47 FSIPLILGNLLQ

-109 QLYGAGDREKVQDA
+109 QLYGAGDEKKVQDA

-139 VVGIAVSPQI
+139 VVGIAVSPK
-149 LVWMKTPEDIM
+149 LLEWMNTPEDIM
-160 DQSVE
+160 EQSVE
-165 YLRVYF
+165 YLRVCF

-195 SLMYLGVASFLN
+195 SLLYLGIASFLN
-207 IGLDVFFI
+207 IGLDIFFI
-215 AVLKMG
+215 AILKMG

-235 SSILIVGF
+235 SSILILGF
-243 LMRVPD
+243 LVKVPD
-249 KYQVTL
+249 KYRITVK
-255 RKIRIHR
+255 KIRIHK
-262 HMAARIIQIGLPS
+262 HMATRIIQIGLPS

-328 TGQNYGAGKKDR
+328 TGQNYGAGKMDR
-340 VKKGMWVTLAMS
+340 VKRGMWVTVAMS
-352 IIYTVVTGVL
+352 MIYTITTGFL
-362 LLTFAKPI
+362 LLMFAEPI
-370 ISIFTSDT
+370 ISIFTSDAN
-378 EVIAY
+378 VIVY
-383 GVLVTKYF
+383 GVLATKYF
-391 CPFYFFLGIMHSL
+391 CPFYFLLGIMHSL
-404 AGTVRGTGRTIPPMV
+404 AGTVRGTGKTIPPMV
-419 ITLLALCVF
+419 IILLALCVF
-428 RVIWVQFV
+428 RIIWVQFA
-436 VPGFETIRGIY
+436 VPKFESIRGIY
-447 VVYPLSWFIGAVMM
+447 LVYPLSWCVGAVLMCLY
-461 IVYTWKGRWR
+461 IWKGKWKT
-471 EEH
+471 

>member
-1 MSLFSWC
+1 
-8 YTCIR
+8 
-13 EDSILYGTDRRREG
+13 
-27 MGKRQKTILMTE
+27 MGKEQKTILMTE
-39 GNIWKQIL
+39 GVIWRQIL
-47 WFSIPLILGNLLQ
+47 LFSIPLILGNLLQ

-109 QLYGAGDREKVQDA
+109 QLYGAGDEKKVQDA

-139 VVGIAVSPQI
+139 VVGIVVSPK
-149 LVWMKTPEDIM
+149 LLEWMNTPEDIM

-165 YLRVYF
+165 YLRIYF

-195 SLMYLGVASFLN
+195 SLLYLGIASFLN
-207 IGLDVFFI
+207 IGLDIFFI
-215 AVLKMG
+215 AILKMG

-235 SSILIVGF
+235 SSILILGF
-243 LMRVPD
+243 LVKVPD
-249 KYQVTL
+249 KYRVTVK
-255 RKIRIHR
+255 KIRVHK
-262 HMAARIIQIGLPS
+262 HMAKRIIQIGLPS

-297 TNAVA
+297 TSAVA

-328 TGQNYGAGKKDR
+328 TGQNYGAGKMDR
-340 VKKGMWVTLAMS
+340 VKRGMWVTVAMS
-352 IIYTVVTGVL
+352 MIYTITTGFL
-362 LLTFAKPI
+362 LLTFAEPI

-378 EVIAY
+378 HVIAY
-383 GVLVTKYF
+383 GVLATKYF
-391 CPFYFFLGIMHSL
+391 CPFYFLLGLMHSL
-404 AGTVRGTGRTIPPMV
+404 AGTVRGTGKTIPPMV
-419 ITLLALCVF
+419 IILLALCVF
-428 RVIWVQFV
+428 RIIWVQFA
-436 VPGFETIRGIY
+436 VPSFESIRGIY
-447 VVYPLSWFIGAVMM
+447 LVYPLSWFIGAVLMSL
-461 IVYTWKGRWR
+461 YTWKGKWKS
-471 EEH
+471 

>member
-1 MSLFSWC
+1 M
-8 YTCIR
+8 R
-13 EDSILYGTDRRREG
+13 KE
-27 MGKRQKTILMTE
+27 QKTILMTE
-39 GNIWKQIL
+39 GVIWRQIL
-47 WFSIPLILGNLLQ
+47 LFSIPLILGNLLQ

-109 QLYGAGDREKVQDA
+109 QLYGAGDEKKVQDA

-139 VVGIAVSPQI
+139 VVGIVVSPK
-149 LVWMKTPEDIM
+149 LLEWMNTPEDIM

-165 YLRVYF
+165 YLRIYF

-195 SLMYLGVASFLN
+195 SLLYLGIASFLN
-207 IGLDVFFI
+207 IGLDIFFI
-215 AVLKMG
+215 AILKMG

-235 SSILIVGF
+235 SSILILGF
-243 LMRVPD
+243 LVKVPD
-249 KYQVTL
+249 KYRVTVK
-255 RKIRIHR
+255 KIRVHK
-262 HMAARIIQIGLPS
+262 HMAKRIIQIGLPS

-328 TGQNYGAGKKDR
+328 TGQNYGAGKMDR
-340 VKKGMWVTLAMS
+340 VRRGMWVTVAMS
-352 IIYTVVTGVL
+352 MIYTITTGFL
-362 LLTFAKPI
+362 LLTFAEPI
-370 ISIFTSDT
+370 ISIFTSDAK
-378 EVIAY
+378 VIAY
-383 GVLVTKYF
+383 GVLATKYF
-391 CPFYFFLGIMHSL
+391 CPFYFLLGLMHSL
-404 AGTVRGTGRTIPPMV
+404 AGTVRGTGKTIPPMV
-419 ITLLALCVF
+419 IILLALCVF
-428 RVIWVQFV
+428 RIIWVQFA
-436 VPGFETIRGIY
+436 VPSFESIRGIY
-447 VVYPLSWFIGAVMM
+447 LVYPLSWFIGAVLMSL
-461 IVYTWKGRWR
+461 YTWKGKWKS
-471 EEH
+471 